1 MREIYINYL
10 DLITWA
16 RDHATDK
23 IPVDIVYE
31 TAIKSVT
38 DDIALLELLIQK
50 KGADKLK
57 EEIGLIE
64 KMNAFERNLQEKD
77 T

>member
-10 DLITWA
+10 DLIIWA

-38 DDIALLELLIQK
+38 DDIALLELLMQK
-50 KGADKLK
+50 KGANELK
-57 EEIGLIE
+57 REIDLIE
-64 KMNAFERNLQEKD
+64 KANAFERSFQEKD